1 MQSSKTLHSYLVSL
15 CCLQLKS
22 CLEEQGYPVS
32 QGSLA
37 VVIGQLDGPLQGLG
51 LRQLTGSLQSLL

>member
-1 MQSSKTLHSYLVSL
+1 MTLHSYLVSL

-22 CLEEQGYPVS
+22 CLEEQGYPIS

-37 VVIGQLDGPLQGLG
+37 VVIGQLDGSLQGSH
-51 LRQLTGSLQSLL
+51 LRQLTSGLQSLL

>member
-1 MQSSKTLHSYLVSL
+1 MTLHSYLVSL

-37 VVIGQLDGPLQGLG
+37 VVIGQLDSTLQGPC